1 MRTTDSTGAGDWSHK
16 RRTDTGDW
24 SHKTR
29 RHDTGAMRTTDRL
42 KPRTT
47 DTGATGATNNRYRS
61 HERQEIDT
69 GATSKRSTDTGDWRH
84 ERQILE
90 P

>member
-29 RHDTGAMRTTDRL
+29 RHDTGAMRTTD
-42 KPRTT
+42 
-47 DTGATGATNNRYRS
+47 S
-61 HERQEIDT
+61 
-69 GATSKRSTDTGDWRH
+69 TGDWSHKR
-84 ERQILE
+84 RTDIGGDWSYK
-90 P
+90 